1 MTQELFATVYR
12 MYAPSAC
19 RAAKL
24 LRQVLAG
31 AATCLCILL
40 ASGAPVAADD
50 ALVDTIVQI
59 KPSIVGV
66 GTFQEIRRPPSNLL
80 GTGFNVIDDRHILTN
95 SHVLPKSIK
104 NSRREYYCIFVG
116 TGRSAKIVRVSVV
129 MRDEAHDLALLR
141 ADRPLT
147 SKPLRLRSAVNA
159 REGMSVAFTGFP
171 IGAVLGLY
179 PVTHRGMIS
188 AKTPI
193 AIPQASPKR
202 LDPKMIKRLRGSFE
216 VFQLDATAYPGNS
229 GSPLYD
235 PNNGDV
241 VGIVSSV
248 FVKSSKEKALSDPS
262 GITYAIPSDV
272 AIQLLQRAGLLKP

>member
-1 MTQELFATVYR
+1 MTVQFDVDRRCVAGRAEHPIGAVRQLAAIVVSTMAIFMFSAT
-12 MYAPSAC
+12 
-19 RAAKL
+19 
-24 LRQVLAG
+24 
-31 AATCLCILL
+31 
-40 ASGAPVAADD
+40 APVMAAS
-50 ALVDTIVQI
+50 LVETIKQV

-66 GTFQEIRRPPSNLL
+66 GNYQEIRRPPSSLL
-80 GTGFNVIDDRHILTN
+80 GTGFNVVDDRHILTN

-104 NSRREYYCIFVG
+104 NSRREFYCIFVG
-116 TGRSAKIVRVSVV
+116 TGRNAKIVRVTVV
-129 MRDEAHDLALLR
+129 MRDESRDLALLR
-141 ADRPLT
+141 TETPLK
-147 SKPLRLRSAVNA
+147 SSPLRLRSANSTQ
-159 REGMSVAFTGFP
+159 EGMSVAFTGFP
-171 IGAVLGLY
+171 IGAVLGLH

-193 AIPQASPKR
+193 AIPQTSPKG

-235 PNNGDV
+235 PENGEV

-262 GITYAIPSDV
+262 GITYAIPADF
-272 AIQLLQRAGLLKP
+272 AIRMLKKAGLIKR